1 MPRSKT
7 TIGILLKTI
16 KASARATCHICHRT
30 VSRSSD
36 LPRHIASLHNP
47 SPVKAFPCP
56 FAGCNV
62 SVSQKSNLKS
72 HLNIHTGE
80 RRKCPDCDFETP
92 DAGSLTRHRKRKHN
106 YIPKAR
112 RAKNRWSSPEES
124 DWTSSESSSSSS
136 PSPSPSS
143 NPDRFLLESS
153 TESFSAPEVKAHFDP
168 AALFGPLDLEPVQKV
183 ELSTSFYDPATLFDQ
198 QSQLQWPEYPVSTSY
213 EVFYGFNQFVA
224 SMQSY
229 MSDPMHSFEPMQSY
243 VTEPLQQ
250 TSWTYENAYAQVPPF
265 SPYLEGTTGEWLF

>member
-7 TIGILLKTI
+7 T
-16 KASARATCHICHRT
+16 ASARATCHICHRT

-36 LPRHIASLHNP
+36 LPRHIASLHNT

-112 RAKNRWSSPEES
+112 RSKNRWLSPEES

-143 NPDRFLLESS
+143 NPDRFLLEPS
-153 TESFSAPEVKAHFDP
+153 TESFSAPQVKAHFDP
-168 AALFGPLDLEPVQKV
+168 AASFGLLADLEPVL
-183 ELSTSFYDPATLFDQ
+183 EIDPATFCYVPTTLFDPVTLFDQ
-198 QSQLQWPEYPVSTSY
+198 QSQLQYPEYPVSTSY

-224 SMQSY
+224 PMQSY
-229 MSDPMHSFEPMQSY
+229 MGDPTLSFEPMQSY
-243 VTEPLQQ
+243 ITEPLQQ
-250 TSWTYENAYAQVPPF
+250 TSWTYEDSYVQVPPF
-265 SPYLEGTTGEWLF
+265 SPYLEGTTGE